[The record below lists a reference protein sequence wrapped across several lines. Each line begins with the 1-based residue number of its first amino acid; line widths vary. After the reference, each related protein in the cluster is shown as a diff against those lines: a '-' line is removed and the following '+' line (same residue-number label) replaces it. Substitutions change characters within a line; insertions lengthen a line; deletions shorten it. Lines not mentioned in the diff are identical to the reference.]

1 MKDLSLHILDI
12 MQNSLAA
19 GAKLIDVEIA
29 ENKTEN
35 IYTIC
40 INDNGK
46 GMSAHMLSKV
56 TDPFF
61 TTRTTRK
68 VGLGIPLLKE
78 NAERTGGKFEISSLQ
93 GEGTVIKATFVMNHF
108 DRQPLGDIAGVIVLT
123 AASNPAVRIK
133 YVHSTC
139 SGSYTFD
146 TSEIMGVLGN
156 TPVNNAEIISF
167 LKEMINDNLENI
179 NYTTG

>member
-19 GAKLIDVEIA
+19 GAKQIDVEIA

-40 INDNGK
+40 ISDNGK
-46 GMSAHMLSKV
+46 GMSARMLSKV

-93 GEGTVIKATFVMNHF
+93 GKGTVIKATFVMNHF

-146 TSEIMGVLGN
+146 TSEIMEVLGN